1 MSKSNKKFIKL
12 GLPKRSLNNIER
24 GNNTYQL
31 LKNAGYD
38 IRGYLPT
45 KEDEFELSIK
55 NDAEIIPFLIRPQ
68 NAAIELK
75 MGFLDVVIGSED
87 WVQEFSAYNFGVKKI
102 GDLKYAQGNIVM
114 AISKKIPC
122 SSLDKLLL
130 SFFNLKNRLFC
141 LQNISI

>member
-87 WVQEFSAYNFGVKKI
+87 WVQEFSAYNFGVKKLVI
-102 GDLKYAQGNIVM
+102 
-114 AISKKIPC
+114 
-122 SSLDKLLL
+122 
-130 SFFNLKNRLFC
+130 
-141 LQNISI
+141 